1 LGLRVNNI
9 LHTDA
14 DIDQILRQLNM
25 NMTLEEFHA
34 MPAELQTD
42 IIQNYYM
49 ADQHR
54 DVPPNS
60 PQVPPVE

>member
-1 LGLRVNNI
+1 
-9 LHTDA
+9 
-14 DIDQILRQLNM
+14 M